1 MKKNKYLFELLFFIH
16 VMFGGICNAQCQGE
30 DSLYFCP
37 HGNYRILKI
46 EKVGKSSKI
55 KNRGK
60 EYEFSNVGS
69 LYIIYAKKMKD
80 IFFNSEMDS
89 DTIRILSIKNTR
101 KKNGKK
107 LKKNN
112 VYFFNLVSIY
122 WKVTELADMLSHV
135 NNEGFFYKGYYIN
148 RLKDEDIEQIY
159 EAEQLDGLN
168 YNFFR

>member
-1 MKKNKYLFELLFFIH
+1 MDYLLEVVLTLICEEPLFKLYMKKNKYLFELLFFIL

-107 LKKNN
+107 LKKTMCIFLILSLYIGRLRNWEICFLMLIMK
-112 VYFFNLVSIY
+112 VFFIKAIILI
-122 WKVTELADMLSHV
+122 D
-135 NNEGFFYKGYYIN
+135 
-148 RLKDEDIEQIY
+148 
-159 EAEQLDGLN
+159 
-168 YNFFR
+168 